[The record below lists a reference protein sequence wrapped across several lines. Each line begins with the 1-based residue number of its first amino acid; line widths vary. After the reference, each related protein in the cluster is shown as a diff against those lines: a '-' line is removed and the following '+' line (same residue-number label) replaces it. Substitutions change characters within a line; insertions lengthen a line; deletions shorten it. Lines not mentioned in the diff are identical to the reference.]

1 MAGARRKFNTA
12 GTCFPDRH
20 YMVDISGRLARI
32 RGLVEDGAYF
42 CINRGRRY
50 VIEMKIWRGE
60 AYNER
65 GEKQLADYLDRF
77 GVDVGYMVSFCFN
90 KNKVPGLKPPIRIG
104 GRTLVE
110 AVV

>member
-1 MAGARRKFNTA
+1 MQALK
-12 GTCFPDRH
+12 
-20 YMVDISGRLARI
+20 I
-32 RGLVEDGAYF
+32 RPEGERQYNSPWNIAVPF
-42 CINRGRRY
+42 T

-77 GVDVGYMVSFCFN
+77 DVQVGYMVSFCFN
-90 KNKVPGLKPPIRIG
+90 KNKVPGLKPPVKIG
-104 GRTLVE
+104 TRTLVE